1 MHVFKSDSLESRFWY
16 NEIKMM
22 HVTKVSI
29 CIQIKGKIYC
39 KKIRDTLVQR
49 RWNRYADFD
58 AKDRSRDILLMLTC
72 CSIVDRLL
80 KENLIFSDIL
90 MIRYFDN
97 ELIFCMNTCIFISLF
112 ALNRKLSFVTI
123 TVWGKK

>member
-1 MHVFKSDSLESRFWY
+1 MYVS
-16 NEIKMM
+16 
-22 HVTKVSI
+22 KVSI

-39 KKIRDTLVQR
+39 KKIRDTSKGVKIDML
-49 RWNRYADFD
+49 
-58 AKDRSRDILLMLTC
+58 ILMQKTDQETYYYCKHVVLF
-72 CSIVDRLL
+72 DRLL
-80 KENLIFSDIL
+80 KENVIIPDIS

-123 TVWGKK
+123 TVWEKK